1 VRIVSLLP
9 SATEAVC
16 RLGLETQLVG
26 VSADSDWPPEVVK
39 GLPVLNTISIDT
51 SHMTSREIDQAATQG
66 HRGVSLYH
74 VDPERLRSLRPD
86 LILTQEMCEV
96 CGVSRRDV
104 ELAAGALGYA
114 PRVLSLNGVTLE
126 QVLEDVELVARETG
140 ATARGRA
147 LIGGL
152 SERLEAVRRRTTG
165 LLEAPPKVLCMEWL
179 DPVWSAG
186 HWIPEMV
193 ELAGG
198 REELGIPGG
207 PSRQID
213 WQDVVAYEAE
223 VIVLMPCSLD
233 LQRVADEFEVLT
245 ALPGWDSI
253 PAVRSRQVYAG
264 HTDLFSRPGPRLVD
278 GVELLARVLHPELFA
293 QPLAAELALRIS
305 DDGQR
310 LEPFR

>member
-16 RLGLETQLVG
+16 LLGLEEQLVG
-26 VSADSDWPPEVVK
+26 VSADSDWPEVVK

-51 SHMTSREIDQAATQG
+51 SRMSSREINRVATEG

-104 ELAAGALGYA
+104 ELATDALGYA

-140 ATARGRA
+140 ATVRGSA
-147 LIGGL
+147 LLKGL
-152 SERLEAVRRRTTG
+152 SDRLAAVRRRTTG
-165 LLEAPPKVLCMEWL
+165 IESRPKVLCMEWL

-193 ELAGG
+193 ALAGG
-198 REELGIPGG
+198 REEMGTPGG
-207 PSRQID
+207 PSRQVG
-213 WQDVVAYEAE
+213 WQEVVDYAPE

-233 LQRVADEFEVLT
+233 LGRVADEFEVLGG
-245 ALPGWDSI
+245 LPGWDSV

-278 GVELLARVLHPELFA
+278 GVELLARVLHPDLFV
-293 QPLAAELALRIS
+293 QPFAAEMALRIS
-305 DDGQR
+305 DDGRR
-310 LEPFR
+310 LQPFR

>member
-152 SERLEAVRRRTTG
+152 SERLEA
-165 LLEAPPKVLCMEWL
+165 
-179 DPVWSAG
+179 
-186 HWIPEMV
+186 
-193 ELAGG
+193 GG

-305 DDGQR
+305 DDGPR
-310 LEPFR
+310 REPFR